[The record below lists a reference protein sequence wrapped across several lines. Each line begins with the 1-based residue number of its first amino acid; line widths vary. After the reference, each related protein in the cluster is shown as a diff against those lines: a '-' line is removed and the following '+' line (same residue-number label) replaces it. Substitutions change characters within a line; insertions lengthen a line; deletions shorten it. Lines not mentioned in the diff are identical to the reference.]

1 MKTTVWTSY
10 LTSKLKVRQS
20 SKLACL
26 LTFTI
31 ILVTLGILADDND
44 DTKTDLDPNVSGN
57 MDSVARASADIA
69 KSETSQKNLA
79 RIVAILRFEA
89 RLAVQEAAR
98 ERTIAEQEAG
108 LSTYDVAKERSKE
121 RYEGELAM
129 RETAKERAKERY
141 EGELATREVAKERAK
156 ERYEAEL
163 AAQEAAK
170 KRAKERYDAEISTQD
185 TAQERAKERYEG
197 EITTQAAA
205 KERAKERY
213 EGELARQEVAK
224 ERAMA
229 RIAKASEFD
238 ENALKEAV
246 FGAIDSNNDDELSR
260 AEFETGVQILD
271 TLWRQNYPGMK
282 EIETSAIEVEEK
294 SDGSDEFAKLDA
306 DEDGVLSQSEFD
318 EIVGRFL

>member
-141 EGELATREVAKERAK
+141 EGELA
-156 ERYEAEL
+156 
-163 AAQEAAK
+163 
-170 KRAKERYDAEISTQD
+170 
-185 TAQERAKERYEG
+185 
-197 EITTQAAA
+197 
-205 KERAKERY
+205 
-213 EGELARQEVAK
+213 RQEVAK